1 VAVRPD
7 AIRSARLEAGLTL
20 KQVAGGALT
29 KQALSMVERGK
40 ARPSLRTLRQ
50 IALRTGRSL
59 DAFLAGPLPAGPIFP
74 ELEEEVA
81 ELERLAALQDY
92 GHVLELGERLL
103 QSLSPGQTRARV
115 ELCLGEACVRLFRPV
130 QALEYLGPA
139 RAAFEEVGD
148 SWQVVECMN
157 WEANALYVQEAPGAL
172 ELARQALEICRGL
185 DPVPTGTELRIM
197 TNLANM
203 HAARHEWSEAVSICE
218 QAMALADSV
227 RDLGRMARMHYC
239 LAVSYRNLGETSQAL
254 AHVQR
259 ALALHEFVRDDAQ
272 RARVQNTLGLILMKQ
287 GDLDAAERTIR
298 SSLEGYEAAGQQ
310 SGRSHVLLSMA
321 EVHSARGRTAEAE
334 VVLREAVARFD
345 VTDERMSIAIGHQLL
360 GRALEAQGRH
370 PEADEAFETA
380 LELLGHLQ
388 MRERLVECHAAYAA
402 ALEHRG
408 EMERAMGHWKL
419 GLLSQRPELVST
431 HAEAGEL
438 RTG

>member
-1 VAVRPD
+1 VRPE

-59 DAFLAGPLPAGPIFP
+59 DAFLAGPLPAEPIFP
-74 ELEEEVA
+74 ALEEEVA
-81 ELERLAALQDY
+81 ELERLTAVQDY
-92 GHVLELGERLL
+92 GAALDLGQRLV
-103 QSLSPGQTRARV
+103 QSVAPGQTRARV
-115 ELCLGEACVRLFRPV
+115 ELCLGEACVRLFRPK
-130 QALEYLGPA
+130 QALEHLERARPA
-139 RAAFEEVGD
+139 FQEVGD
-148 SWQVVECMN
+148 IWQVVECMN
-157 WEANALYVQEAPGAL
+157 WEANALYLQEAPGAL

-203 HAARHEWSEAVSICE
+203 HAARHEWSEAVSVCE
-218 QAMALADSV
+218 EAMVLADSV

-287 GDLDAAERTIR
+287 GDLDGAERTMQ
-298 SSLEGYEAAGQQ
+298 SSLEGYAAAGQQ
-310 SGRSHVLLSMA
+310 SGRSHVLLSLG
-321 EVHSARGRTAEAE
+321 EVHIASGRIKEA
-334 VVLREAVARFD
+334 VTVLREAITRFD
-345 VTDERMSIAIGHQLL
+345 ATDERMSIAVGHQLL
-360 GRALEAQGRH
+360 GKALEAQGRH
-370 PEADEAFETA
+370 KEADEAFETA
-380 LELLGHLQ
+380 IEMLEKLQ
-388 MRERLVECHAAYAA
+388 MRERLVESHAAYAT

-408 EMERAMGHWKL
+408 ETERAMEHWKM
-419 GLLSQRPELVST
+419 GLISQRPELVGARAQSRKV
-431 HAEAGEL
+431 G
-438 RTG
+438 TGS